1 MNTLTL
7 QVENPSI
14 LAHLKA
20 VLSALKGVKVL
31 STDSLT
37 AADGDS
43 DAVPNDVT
51 RMAMEEAKSGN
62 DAGVVGIDSI
72 DSFVASME

>member
-31 STDSLT
+31 STDSLA

-62 DAGVVGIDSI
+62 DAGVVSIDSI